1 MLRENR
7 NMNYWPGK
15 IIMIFLLLL
24 GILPASAQY
33 GEDTAT
39 QIIEE
44 VTQDSVTPGDYSHN
58 GDVDTEKSNFLKKED
73 YTGTS
78 LSVRQRKVPDS
89 LVKKAQQDK
98 SFWYANTVIE
108 KEKPEE
114 EDNSDGSYVPVSQRT
129 WFQTLIWFIII
140 GGFATFLMIYL
151 SNNSIGLFRKKKV
164 VTASAEEGSAITED
178 IFAINYQREIDKAAA
193 AGNYRLA
200 VRLMFLRL
208 LKNMSEKNI
217 IRYQQD
223 KTNFDY
229 LVQLHGTSYYPHF
242 FRITRNYEYSW
253 YGKFDISED
262 NYELIRKDVD
272 QFETGLR

>member
-1 MLRENR
+1 VLREKK
-7 NMNYWPGK
+7 NMNHWPGK
-15 IIMIFLLLL
+15 TILVFLLLL
-24 GILPASAQY
+24 GTLPGSAQY

-39 QIIEE
+39 GVIEDVQDT
-44 VTQDSVTPGDYSHN
+44 VTAGDYTHT
-58 GDVDTEKSNFLKKED
+58 GDQEKNKFLKKED
-73 YTGTS
+73 YAGTP
-78 LSVRQRKVPDS
+78 LSVRERNVPDS
-89 LVKKAQQDK
+89 LIKRAQQDK
-98 SFWYANTVIE
+98 NFWYANAIIE
-108 KEKPEE
+108 KEEPEE
-114 EDNSDGSYVPVSQRT
+114 AKNDSTYVPLTQRT
-129 WFQTLIWFIII
+129 WFQTLIWLIII

-151 SNNSIGLFRKKKV
+151 SNNTIGLFRKRKI
-164 VTASAEEGSAITED
+164 VTADGEEKEEITED

-208 LKNMSEKNI
+208 LKNMAEKNI

-229 LVQLHGTSYYPHF
+229 LMQLHGTSYYPHF

-262 NYELIRKDVD
+262 NYRLIRNDVD
-272 QFETGLR
+272 HFETGLR